1 MAIPSNQ
8 YQESQQMLMVLLLQQ
23 YQDAKTLFEAIQ
35 VRFSGNDTTKKTQKT
50 LLKQMYNNFNA
61 PGTVSLDSIFKRLQK
76 FVSQLAILVSV
87 ASIPVSTVSSPNNT
101 ANLSDPTVYAFLTN
115 QPNGSQLV
123 HEDLEQIHED
133 YLAEMDLKWQLA
145 LLRYDKTKVECFN
158 CHKMGV
164 KYGNLRIELNKSKFD
179 LAKYKRGLASVEE
192 QLVFYNKNEVAFYD
206 EIVILKRDAS
216 FRESDIIALN
226 LQLEK
231 LKKEKESNHINIDN
245 FENASKSLDKLIRS
259 QIIDNNK
266 TSLGFTS
273 YNVVVPPPTGLFA
286 PPTIELS
293 SFGLEEF
300 KQPEFESYGPKA
312 SKSACVDTLNVI
324 KKVYDAL
331 IIEDWVSNYD
341 KDEFEEVVVKS
352 KKVQHKPEQVNQ
364 PRKEN
369 QNLRN
374 NITN

>member
-1 MAIPSNQ
+1 MAFLSSPSSTNKVDTA
-8 YQESQQMLMVLLLQQ
+8 S
-23 YQDAKTLFEAIQ
+23 IQ
-35 VRFSGNDTTKKTQKT
+35 
-50 LLKQMYNNFNA
+50 
-61 PGTVSLDSIFKRLQK
+61 
-76 FVSQLAILVSV
+76 VSV

-101 ANLSDPTVYAFLTN
+101 ANLSDAIVYAFLTN

-145 LLRYDKTKVECFN
+145 LLSMRARRYFQRTCKKITINGSDTTGYDKTKVECFN

-164 KYGNLRIELNKSKFD
+164 KYGNLRIKLNKSKFD
-179 LAKYKRGLASVEE
+179 LANYKRGLASVEE
-192 QLVFYNKNEVAFYD
+192 QLVFCNKNEVAFCD

-216 FRESDIIALN
+216 FRESDIITLN
-226 LQLEK
+226 LQLQK
-231 LKKEKESNHINIDN
+231 LKKEKESNQINIDN
-245 FENASKSLDKLIRS
+245 FENASESLDKLIGS

-266 TSLGFTS
+266 TGLGFTS
-273 YNVVVPPPTGLFA
+273 YNDVVPPPTGLFA

-300 KQPEFESYGPKA
+300 KQPEFKSYGPKA
-312 SKSACVDTLNVI
+312 SKSACVDTSNVI
-324 KKVYDAL
+324 KKVYDAP
-331 IIEDWVSNYD
+331 IIEDWVSNCD
-341 KDEFEEVVVKS
+341 EDEFEKVVVKS